1 MWVAVVE
8 AHNPTREVVF
18 NNGYPPTEWPTLDQ
32 RFRQP
37 GNPETSNR
45 HDGQV
50 RVPDMIWFIG
60 TDGFRTGFR
69 EITARFGMRF
79 LFQDSTNCGRCQ
91 VKSRASQNLGDLH
104 FAKLQTKRLE
114 PLDQVTNEV
123 GNLLTGSR
131 NDTKSLSSRRFSQD
145 EIVPSLTQL
154 FAQHRYFKLKR
165 FDSRRRTTSGSRQR
179 HPSQR
184 EHVQNRRLDGRR
196 PVFR

>member
-1 MWVAVVE
+1 MDFELAF
-8 AHNPTREVVF
+8 ARSPL
-18 NNGYPPTEWPTLDQ
+18 G
-32 RFRQP
+32 
-37 GNPETSNR
+37 S
-45 HDGQV
+45 
-50 RVPDMIWFIG
+50 
-60 TDGFRTGFR
+60 GFG
-69 EITARFGMRF
+69 F

-165 FDSRRRTTSGSRQR
+165 FDSRRRT
-179 HPSQR
+179 
-184 EHVQNRRLDGRR
+184 RLDLHREIR
-196 PVFR
+196 